1 MNNEFPK
8 VNGMKYRMT
17 RQRRVILEE
26 LRKVQTHPSA
36 DEVYEMVR
44 HRIPHISLGTVY
56 RNLEILSEN
65 GYAIR
70 LDMCGTQMRFDGN
83 PQNHYHSRCTKCG
96 RVSDVSIEPIIEIED
111 AVKSLSEFNIHDYR
125 LEFLGICSSCEE

>member
-1 MNNEFPK
+1 MNNEFSNVSDK
-8 VNGMKYRMT
+8 KNRMT

-56 RNLEILSEN
+56 RNLEILSDN
-65 GYAIR
+65 GFAMR
-70 LDMCGTQMRFDGN
+70 LEMCGTQMRFDGN
-83 PQNHYHSRCTKCG
+83 AENHYHTRCTKCG
-96 RVSDVSIEPIIEIED
+96 RVDDLHIEPIAEIADVIE
-111 AVKSLSEFNIHDYR
+111 SLPDKTIYDYR
-125 LEFLGICSSCEE
+125 LEFLGICSLCER